1 MKKLLYASL
10 AWLLLAACAKE
21 KKPVDPTDFHII
33 PKPVSLTP
41 GTEVLDWD
49 NKKIAIL
56 AKTADEKNVGNLLAE
71 FLKTKNLNATVAE
84 FSDDADKI
92 ALYTVEDPA
101 LGNEGYKLV
110 VDEKGVS
117 LTAAS
122 GAGLFYGIQTLLQ
135 LIPENG
141 KTVPYVTITD
151 QPRFAY
157 RGLHLDVSRHMF
169 PAEFVKKYIDLLAHH
184 KLNRFHWHL
193 TEDQGW
199 RIEIKKYPKLQEI
212 AAYRKET
219 VIGHARNADPK
230 NPKDFDG
237 KRYGGYYTQEEVKDI
252 IKYAADR
259 YVTIIP
265 EIEMPGHALAALS
278 AYPELG
284 CTGGP
289 YQAATTFGVFD
300 DVFCAGKE
308 ETFTFLE
315 GVLDEVVTLFPSKYI
330 HIGGD
335 ECPKAKW
342 ETCPHCKKR
351 MKAENRKNTHE
362 LQSYFIQRVEKYL
375 NSKDRQIIGWDEILE
390 GGLAPNATVM
400 SWRGEE
406 GGIAAAKQGHDVIM
420 TPTGWCYFDYYQDT
434 TAENEPLAIGGY
446 LPVSKVY
453 SYEPIPAVLTA
464 DEAKHILG
472 VQANLWTE
480 YIPTPEHVEYM
491 MYPRACAIA
500 EVAWSA
506 KENRNYE
513 DFLTRLDT
521 HFKHLDAWDVH
532 YAKHLQHAA
541 DSTGSKK

>member
-1 MKKLLYASL
+1 M
-10 AWLLLAACAKE
+10 
-21 KKPVDPTDFHII
+21 
-33 PKPVSLTP
+33 
-41 GTEVLDWD
+41 
-49 NKKIAIL
+49 
-56 AKTADEKNVGNLLAE
+56 
-71 FLKTKNLNATVAE
+71 
-84 FSDDADKI
+84 
-92 ALYTVEDPA
+92 
-101 LGNEGYKLV
+101 
-110 VDEKGVS
+110 
-117 LTAAS
+117 
-122 GAGLFYGIQTLLQ
+122 
-135 LIPENG
+135 
-141 KTVPYVTITD
+141 
-151 QPRFAY
+151 
-157 RGLHLDVSRHMF
+157 
-169 PAEFVKKYIDLLAHH
+169 
-184 KLNRFHWHL
+184 
-193 TEDQGW
+193 
-199 RIEIKKYPKLQEI
+199 EIKKYPLL
-212 AAYRKET
+212 T
-219 VIGHARNADPK
+219 SVGS
-230 NPKDFDG
+230 
-237 KRYGGYYTQEEVKDI
+237 KRYGTITGRHPGTGNDNIPYGGFYTQAQIKEVI
-252 IKYAADR
+252 AYAAKR
-259 YVTIIP
+259 YITIIP

-315 GVLDEVVTLFPSKYI
+315 GVLDEVITLFPSKYI

-335 ECPKAKW
+335 ECPKDKW

-351 MKAENRKNTHE
+351 MTAEKRKNTHE
-362 LQSYFIQRVEKYL
+362 LQSYFIQRIEKYI

-434 TAENEPLAIGGY
+434 TSENEPLAIGGY

-453 SYEPIPAVLTA
+453 SYEPIPAVLTD

-500 EVAWSA
+500 EVAWTA

-532 YAKHLQHAA
+532 YAKHLQHAG
-541 DSTGSKK
+541 DSTASKK

>member
-1 MKKLLYASL
+1 MKKLLYVAL
-10 AWLLLAACAKE
+10 AWLLLAACARE
-21 KKPVDPTDFHII
+21 KKPVDPADFHII
-33 PKPVSLTP
+33 PKPASLTP

-49 NKKIAIL
+49 NKKIAII
-56 AKTADEKNVGNLLAE
+56 AKSADEKNVGNLLAE
-71 FLKTKNLNATVAE
+71 FLKTKHLNATVAE

-92 ALYTVEDPA
+92 ALYTAEDPA

-117 LTAAS
+117 LTAAT
-122 GAGLFYGIQTLLQ
+122 GAGLFYGMQTLLQ

-169 PAEFVKKYIDLLAHH
+169 PPEFIKKYIDLLAHH
-184 KLNRFHWHL
+184 KFNRFHWHL

-219 VIGHARNADPK
+219 VIGHARDADPK

-315 GVLDEVVTLFPSKYI
+315 GVLDEVITLFPSKYI

-335 ECPKAKW
+335 ECPKDKW

-351 MKAENRKNTHE
+351 MAAEKRKNTHE
-362 LQSYFIQRVEKYL
+362 LQSYFIQRIEKYI

-434 TAENEPLAIGGY
+434 TSENEPLAIGGY

-500 EVAWSA
+500 EVAWTA

-532 YAKHLQHAA
+532 YAKHLQHAGDTTA
-541 DSTGSKK
+541 SKK